1 MSRSRVLVV
10 GLLGLLGFVG
20 DASAGPLREA
30 LEREL
35 ATVRTARDVMRAQG
49 ALERE
54 HESLAWA
61 RSVLE
66 HRGRESLRRLD
77 AYRVSHRAR
86 EHQARSRA
94 RAMYKLARGG
104 MLRLY
109 FEDVGASDGTTA
121 QRVGRG
127 RTIRWLVR
135 HDLRELSVHV
145 RSEDRARDELLTAT
159 RELAAISS
167 LSMMHDME
175 RRALER
181 AHRDITPAMESTRAE
196 RRKIQRAHTPG
207 AAERKLLGALVR
219 NRSLLV
225 KERGLDLLEPGA
237 LRRPVS
243 GGIAGHFGTYQDPV
257 LRLPME
263 RNGLELGAGRR
274 ERVRAVAAGTVA
286 LVGSLPGF
294 DDVVVID
301 HGRGYLSLTARL
313 QGIVV
318 EEGQELE
325 RGTVLGRVA
334 PKGVDDGLGRTVYLE
349 LRHGERPIDPAP
361 YLSGGPRRA
370 ASLAPTLPETDG

>member
-1 MSRSRVLVV
+1 MSRSKAA
-10 GLLGLLGFVG
+10 LLGFAFVLG
-20 DASAGPLREA
+20 LAGEASAGPLREA

-35 ATVRTARDVMRAQG
+35 STVETARAVMRAQS

-54 HESLAWA
+54 RESLAWA

-77 AYRVSHRAR
+77 AYRVSHQAR
-86 EHQARSRA
+86 EDQARARA

-109 FEDVGASDGTTA
+109 FEDVASRDGSTA
-121 QRVGRG
+121 DRVTRG

-145 RSEDRARDELLTAT
+145 RSEERARDELLSAT
-159 RELAAISS
+159 REMAAITS
-167 LSMMHDME
+167 LSMMQDME
-175 RRALER
+175 RIALDEVGREISPAMQAAR
-181 AHRDITPAMESTRAE
+181 AHRRE
-196 RRKIQRAHTPG
+196 IQRDHRPG

-219 NRSLLV
+219 NRTLLA
-225 KERGLDLLEPGA
+225 KERGNDLLEPNG
-237 LRRPVS
+237 LRRPVT
-243 GGIAGHFGTYQDPV
+243 GPVVGRFGTYEDRV

-263 RNGLELGAGRR
+263 RNGIELRAGRR
-274 ERVRAVAAGTVA
+274 ERVRAAAAGTVA

-301 HGRGYLSLTARL
+301 HGNGYLSLTARL

-325 RGTVLGRVA
+325 RGALLGRVA

-361 YLSGGPRRA
+361 YLSGGWRPPA
-370 ASLAPTLPETDG
+370 AAAPASPAADG